1 MADEMTARRLI
12 WVPIIHTPEDMGRLK
27 GAVQAAHAR
36 GRGGR
41 SGWEAYARAASDF
54 WQEARRLVEGFPVDF
69 AKVRLYQDALPACGY
84 EEKIVRE
91 LAHAGGANYRLL
103 VDLMARGAILTG
115 TESPQLLVREYE
127 LARETLAGKAP
138 ADHAERAAAL
148 LEERDRF
155 IAQRIAET
163 LRSDEIGLI
172 FLGRAHSLEGRWPE
186 GIVLERLDPV
196 KASP

>member
-1 MADEMTARRLI
+1 MADESTVRRLI

-27 GAVQAAHAR
+27 GAVQAAHAQ

-41 SGWEAYARAASDF
+41 SSWEAYARAASAF
-54 WQEARRLVEGFPVDF
+54 WREARRLVEALPVDF

-127 LARETLAGKAP
+127 LARESLSGKAP
-138 ADHAERAAAL
+138 SDHAGRAAAL

-155 IAQRIAET
+155 IAGRVAET
-163 LRSDEIGLI
+163 LGPDETGLI
-172 FLGRAHSLEGRWPE
+172 FLGRAHALEGRLPE
-186 GIVLERLDPV
+186 GIALERLDP
-196 KASP
+196 AEAAR